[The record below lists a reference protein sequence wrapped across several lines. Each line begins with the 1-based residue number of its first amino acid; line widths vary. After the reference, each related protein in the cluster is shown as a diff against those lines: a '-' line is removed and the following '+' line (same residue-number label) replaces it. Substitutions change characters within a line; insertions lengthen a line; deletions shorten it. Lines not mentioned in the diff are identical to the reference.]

1 MWSPRTASIRRPGRP
16 EPAATWSSKRRVNDR
31 VPGSAGQRPRS
42 ADRGGGGS
50 VPPAPQGDGVQVH
63 PRRAAARR
71 PPGQGLPAAA
81 AGRGCLSGDDETRA
95 SSLAHGH
102 RPGPDADVQRV
113 PASQLPPL
121 LVGGRRLPGRRPG
134 AGGGPHVLF
143 LGTHPTPPARQ
154 ALVPRLVAREDLT
167 NAIALNALVF
177 NGSRIIG
184 PPIGGLIYAAAGPA
198 AAFLANAVSYL
209 AVIYALA
216 IMRLQP
222 RPEEGPRPGLW
233 ADLREG
239 LVYVWS
245 QPIVRTLLLLVAM
258 IGSFAFSYLVLM
270 PVMTTTVL
278 GGGAKENGYLLG
290 IVGVGATSGALLVA
304 AAGAG
309 ERPGQRLLALS
320 AVAGG
325 ALLTF
330 SLSRTVAL
338 SGAVLFI
345 VGMVLIAFLSTA
357 NATIQNLVPDALR
370 GRVMSVYALALIGSG
385 PLNSLLAGVLGNYIG
400 APRAIAVSALLI
412 LLPVAVLALRARA
425 LLSFAPEA

>member
-1 MWSPRTASIRRPGRP
+1 MGIDLARTRTFSAFRHPNFRRYWWGAVVSMVGTWGQGTALTFFVWGLTHSPL
-16 EPAATWSSKRRVNDR
+16 ATSLPTFFFGVPTMVLSLFGGVLADR
-31 VPGSAGQRPRS
+31 V
-42 ADRGGGGS
+42 DR
-50 VPPAPQGDGVQVH
+50 
-63 PRRAAARR
+63 
-71 PPGQGLPAAA
+71 
-81 AGRGCLSGDDETRA
+81 
-95 SSLAHGH
+95 
-102 RPGPDADVQRV
+102 
-113 PASQLPPL
+113 
-121 LVGGRRLPGRRPG
+121 RRLLIMTQ
-134 AGGGPHVLF
+134 ALFAIQAAVLAALTWF
-143 LGTHPTPPARQ
+143 HLVRVWHIYLLSFVNGVTMAADSPARQ
-154 ALVPRLVAREDLT
+154 ALAM
-167 NAIALNALVF
+167 
-177 NGSRIIG
+177 
-184 PPIGGLIYAAAGPA
+184 
-198 AAFLANAVSYL
+198 
-209 AVIYALA
+209 
-216 IMRLQP
+216 MRLQP

-258 IGSFAFSYLVLM
+258 MGSFAFSYLVPM
-270 PVMTTTVL
+270 PVITTTGL

-290 IVGVGATSGALLVA
+290 LGGVGATSGALLVA

-309 ERPGQRLLALS
+309 DRPGQRLLALG
-320 AVAGG
+320 ALAGG

-357 NATIQNLVPDALR
+357 NATIQSLVPDALR

>member
-1 MWSPRTASIRRPGRP
+1 MGIDLARTRTFSAFRHPNFRRYWWGAVVSMVGTWVQGTALTFFVWELTHSPL
-16 EPAATWSSKRRVNDR
+16 ATSLPTFFFGVPTMVLSLFGGVLADR
-31 VPGSAGQRPRS
+31 V
-42 ADRGGGGS
+42 DR
-50 VPPAPQGDGVQVH
+50 
-63 PRRAAARR
+63 RRLLIMTQALFALQAAA
-71 PPGQGLPAAA
+71 LAALTWFHLVRVWHIYLLSFVNGVTMA
-81 AGRGCLSGDDETRA
+81 ADS
-95 SSLAHGH
+95 
-102 RPGPDADVQRV
+102 
-113 PASQLPPL
+113 
-121 LVGGRRLPGRRPG
+121 
-134 AGGGPHVLF
+134 
-143 LGTHPTPPARQ
+143 PARQ

-258 IGSFAFSYLVLM
+258 MGSFAFSYLVLM

-309 ERPGQRLLALS
+309 DRPGQRLLALG
-320 AVAGG
+320 ALAGG

-330 SLSRTVAL
+330 SLSRTVVL

-345 VGMVLIAFLSTA
+345 VGMALIGFLSTA

-385 PLNSLLAGVLGNYIG
+385 PLNSLLAGVLGNYLG